1 MELPVVTLSPHEEK
15 LSEAR
20 ENDVKLKQRIDEEQE
35 W

>member
-1 MELPVVTLSPHEEK
+1 MTDVGLPEE

-20 ENDVKLKQRIDEEQE
+20 ENDVKLKWGINGERE